1 MKILLA
7 NKFFHLNGGSE
18 TVLFQERNFLLQQ
31 GHEIIDFSM
40 VDERNSPSPYSDFF
54 VPNITYDSGGGI
66 VQNLQQAISFIHSSV
81 AVGKIKELIIQ
92 EKPQIAHLHNI
103 YHQLTPSIIS
113 VLKKH
118 GVTVV
123 LTLHDC
129 KLVCPSY
136 FAIRNGQICNACAGG
151 RFWNAFTMNCSNSL
165 MRGFLLSAEAF
176 FHKWRG
182 SYDKV
187 DLFLSP
193 SRFFA
198 DLISQRIPQEKL
210 KILHNGIDVNTY
222 KPNYTD
228 QGYCLFF
235 GRLSQEKGVETLLQA
250 YRNLQA
256 NMPLKIVGSGPLEEM
271 LRQKYPEVEFLGYQS
286 GQALKNFIANAA
298 FIIAPSEGYENC
310 SMMVLESMAFGKPI
324 IGSKIAGIPEQ
335 IEDRKTGL
343 LFEMGNVTELA
354 KKMRLLTEDSE
365 LRNQMGRAARRK
377 LEKEYSLA
385 EHNQQLLEIYSAL
398 LGNTY

>member
-18 TVLFQERNFLLQQ
+18 TVLFQERDFLLQQ
-31 GHEIIDFSM
+31 GQDVIDFSM

-54 VPNITYDSGGGI
+54 IPNINYDSGGGI
-66 VQNLQQAISFIHSSV
+66 VKKFQQALSFIHSSV
-81 AVGKIKELIIQ
+81 AVNKIEQLIIQ

-103 YHQLTPSIIS
+103 YHQLTPSIIPI
-113 VLKKH
+113 LKRH
-118 GVTVV
+118 GVKVV

-136 FAIRNGQICNACAGG
+136 FALRNSKICTACSGG
-151 RFWNAFTMNCSNSL
+151 KFWNAFTLNCQNSL
-165 MRGFLLSAEAF
+165 MRSFLLSAEAF
-176 FHKWRG
+176 YHKWRG

-198 DLISQRIPQEKL
+198 DLTMQRIPKEKI
-210 KILHNGIDVNTY
+210 KVLHNGIDISSY
-222 KPNYTD
+222 KPNYAD

-235 GRLSQEKGVETLLQA
+235 GRISNEKGVETLLKAHQE
-250 YRNLQA
+250 LQP
-256 NMPLKIVGSGPLEEM
+256 NVPLKIVGSGPLEET
-271 LRQKYPEVEFLGYQS
+271 LRQKYPKIEFLGYQS
-286 GQALKNFIANAA
+286 GHPLHDLIANAA
-298 FIIAPSEGYENC
+298 FIVAPSQGYENC
-310 SMMVLESMAFGKPI
+310 PMIVLESMAFGKPI
-324 IGSKIAGIPEQ
+324 IGSKIAGLLEQ
-335 IEDRKTGL
+335 IEDGKTGF

-354 KKMRLLTEDSE
+354 KKMKLLAENAE
-365 LRNQMGRAARRK
+365 LRSQMGHAARKK

-385 EHNQQLLEIYSAL
+385 DHNQQLLKIYSAL
-398 LGNTY
+398 LANN